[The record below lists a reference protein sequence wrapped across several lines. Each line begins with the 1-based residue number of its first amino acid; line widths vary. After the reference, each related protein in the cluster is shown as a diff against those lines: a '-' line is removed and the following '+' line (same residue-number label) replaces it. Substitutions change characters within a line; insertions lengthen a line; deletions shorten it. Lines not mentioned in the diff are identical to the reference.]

1 MHDWHCAVR
10 LDWKIDRN
18 GVNNLNKKKI
28 FEAVCLAVVVVGI
41 LFIFFTFVKT
51 DSNNYDEQP
60 TDNAQGTVTASDVEY
75 VRTPDPKIWA
85 LRYKHTQISNSETDS
100 ASGTYYLIEP
110 IVFDRSDCASF
121 ELLLKYNPAVVQFGV
136 YPDAYIPPEAS
147 FASTEVT
154 EIEPGLLR
162 VVGLQPL
169 KERNGRLHYEM
180 FSFLVLTA
188 ENPDFELERISCKN
202 ANGEDL
208 DCRAEYCGTSD
219 TLTFEPDTQTDAVVT
234 VNIDT
239 PSYYKKRSDRKDKY
253 GMSMRVNVQPYEKR
267 FVDCVVQV
275 LYDPQQVE
283 YFADPIYLYDDG
295 TPELGAKVTVQEP
308 GKLLIKVYGEN
319 AICSIP
325 VCFTV
330 LSKDE
335 IDLDIS
341 LVSYTDEGG
350 VRENA
355 QLVVDMPVK
364 VPVVKDL
371 SAD

>member
-1 MHDWHCAVR
+1 
-10 LDWKIDRN
+10 
-18 GVNNLNKKKI
+18 LNKKKI
-28 FEAVCLAVVVVGI
+28 FETVCLSAAVIGI
-41 LFIFFTFVKT
+41 LFILFYVVKI
-51 DSNNYDEQP
+51 SANENEEQP
-60 TDNAQGTVTASDVEY
+60 TDNAQGTITASDVEY
-75 VRTPDPKIWA
+75 VRTPDPKIRT
-85 LRYKHTQISNSETDS
+85 LRYTHTQVGNAQTGSE
-100 ASGTYYLIEP
+100 SGTYYLIEP
-110 IVFDRSDCASF
+110 IVIDRSDCASF

-136 YPDAYIPPEAS
+136 YPDAYIPSENS
-147 FASTEVT
+147 FTSTEVT

-188 ENPDFELERISCKN
+188 ENPDFEVELISCKN
-202 ANGEDL
+202 ATGEEL
-208 DCRAEYCGTSD
+208 DCRAEYGGTSN
-219 TLTFEPDTQTDAVVT
+219 TLKFEPDTQTDAVVT
-234 VNIDT
+234 VNVDT

-283 YFADPIYLYDDG
+283 YFADPLYLYDDG

-325 VCFTV
+325 VCFYV

-350 VRENA
+350 VRKNA

-364 VPVVKDL
+364 VPVVVD
-371 SAD
+371 D